1 MDKKI
6 KVLITGHQGFMGQH
20 LYKKLIEMD
29 CFVFG
34 MDKKSEGTTSNWSRL
49 EPLISWKPDFI
60 VHLGA
65 NCSSQISLRE
75 PRTDFVDNALGT
87 VNVCELSRLCGNV
100 PIIFNST
107 MKVYPGED
115 GVIPPYGQSK
125 LIGETYLKLY
135 NQLYGVPYVINRPSS
150 VYGPLQDGSD
160 DGGWVTWF
168 IKAKLT
174 NQKINLYGDG
184 TQSRDILYID
194 DMIDVLIDEI
204 KRFEV
209 YKNNDFDFGG
219 GIENELSL
227 NQLLDYIDYHNT
239 DIKPKLKGDVQR
251 FICDNKKIH
260 ELTGWKPK
268 VTWQEGVND
277 TLKWFKEN
285 I

>member
-1 MDKKI
+1 MDKR
-6 KVLITGHQGFMGQH
+6 VLVTGALGFMGSH
-20 LYKKLIEMD
+20 LIDRLKELGYYTFGLDKKNYSSTSEWNYLSKLI
-29 CFVFG
+29 
-34 MDKKSEGTTSNWSRL
+34 N
-49 EPLISWKPDFI
+49 WKPDYI

-75 PRTDFVDNALGT
+75 PRMDFYDNALGT
-87 VNVCELSRLCGNV
+87 VNICELSRLCGNV

-115 GVIPPYGQSK
+115 GIIPPYGQSK

-150 VYGPLQDGSD
+150 VYGPRQDGSD

-219 GIENELSL
+219 GIANELSL

-260 ELTGWKPK
+260 ELIGWKPK

>member
-1 MDKKI
+1 MDKR
-6 KVLITGHQGFMGQH
+6 VLVSGSLGFMGQH
-20 LYKKLIEMD
+20 LIKRLNELGYYT
-29 CFVFG
+29 FG
-34 MDKKSEGTTSNWSRL
+34 IDKKNFTSTSDWEYLERL
-49 EPLISWKPDFI
+49 KDWKPDFI

-75 PRTDFVDNALGT
+75 PRMDFVDNALGT
-87 VNVCELSRLCGNV
+87 VNVCELSRLCGGI

-125 LIGETYLKLY
+125 LIGETYLRLY

-168 IKAKLT
+168 IKAKFT

-194 DMIDVLIDEI
+194 DMIDILVDEI
-204 KRFEV
+204 KHFDL
-209 YKNNDFDFGG
+209 YKNKDFDFGG

-227 NQLLDYIDYHNT
+227 NELLDYIDYHNT
-239 DIKPKLKGDVQR
+239 EFKPKLKGDVQR

-268 VTWQEGVND
+268 VSWKEGVD
-277 TLKWFKEN
+277 ETLEFFKHL
-285 I
+285 

>member
-1 MDKKI
+1 MDKK
-6 KVLITGHQGFMGQH
+6 VLISGHLGFMGQH
-20 LYKKLIEMD
+20 LIKRLNELGYD
-29 CFVFG
+29 TFG
-34 MDKKSEGTTSNWSRL
+34 IDKKNYTSTSDWNYLSRFVD
-49 EPLISWKPDFI
+49 WKPDFI

-87 VNVCELSRLCGNV
+87 VNVCELSRLCGGV

-125 LIGETYLKLY
+125 LIGETYLRLY

-174 NQKINLYGDG
+174 NQMINLYGDG

-194 DMIDVLIDEI
+194 DMIDILVDEV
-204 KRFEV
+204 KHFDL

-239 DIKPKLKGDVQR
+239 QFKPKLKGDVQR